1 MNGFPTPRNKKER
14 KCRRR
19 GEPATGV
26 FRPDHQSIGLPSFV
40 ANRRFVHHNFSTIF
54 SSALSLAV
62 RSIPIS
68 IIPARFLS
76 SCDLS
81 HLGNNVGG
89 VPRDVVRAVR
99 RRRAR
104 RWIAAVNRSLA
115 LHGERVAE
123 LSMPVSVAR

>member
-1 MNGFPTPRNKKER
+1 M
-14 KCRRR
+14 
-19 GEPATGV
+19 
-26 FRPDHQSIGLPSFV
+26 
-40 ANRRFVHHNFSTIF
+40 
-54 SSALSLAV
+54 
-62 RSIPIS
+62 S

-89 VPRDVVRAVR
+89 VPRDVARSVR

-123 LSMPVSVAR
+123 LSLPAALAR